1 MLKRAPLT
9 VFLLV
14 AIALS
19 LALLLSGL
27 DFRLPGNDTGY
38 EPAQPIA
45 FSHRLHAGE
54 LEVPCL
60 YCHSGAQ
67 RSRNA
72 GIPPMQLCMNCHKTV
87 SAPFAQVRAEE
98 QAAEKEKRKPRKLV
112 SPEIRKIY
120 AALGLDESA
129 SLNNSFAGPR
139 PFEALAKKDDSLS
152 KNPAAAAAPVFWR
165 RVHNLPDFVY
175 FDHRPHVGAG
185 VACQSCHGPVE
196 AMERVRQHSSLTMGW
211 CVDCHR
217 RTPIATAPGGK
228 PSHVSIDCSRCHY

>member
-1 MLKRAPLT
+1 MLKGKALT

-19 LALLLSGL
+19 LLLLAPTAL
-27 DFRLPGNDTGY
+27 EFRLPGVDQDY

-54 LEVPCL
+54 MEIACL
-60 YCHSGAQ
+60 YCHSGAN

-72 GIPPMQLCMNCHKTV
+72 GIPPLGLCMNCHKTV
-87 SAPFAQVRAEE
+87 SAPFAQVRAEAE
-98 QAAEKEKRKPRKLV
+98 AAEKEKRKPRRIV

-120 AALGLDESA
+120 DALDL
-129 SLNNSFAGPR
+129 R
-139 PFEALAKKDDSLS
+139 
-152 KNPAAAAAPVFWR
+152 APVAWK

-175 FDHRPHVGAG
+175 FDHRPHVGAN
-185 VACQSCHGPVE
+185 VACQVCHGPVQ
-196 AMERVRQHSSLTMGW
+196 AMERVRQFATLTMGW

-217 RTPIATAPGGK
+217 QNWTAAAPGGK
-228 PSHVSIDCSRCHY
+228 PLHVPTDCSRCHY

>member
-1 MLKRAPLT
+1 MLRRNHLT

-14 AIALS
+14 AVAFS
-19 LALLLSGL
+19 LLLLFSAWE
-27 DFRLPGNDTGY
+27 FRLPGNDQGY

-54 LEVPCL
+54 LEISCL

-72 GIPPMQLCMNCHKTV
+72 GIPPMSLCMNCHKSV
-87 SAPFAQVRAEE
+87 QAPFVQVRAEAE
-98 QAAEKEKRKPRKLV
+98 AAEKEKRKPRRIV

-120 AALGLDESA
+120 SALGLDESLKPDP
-129 SLNNSFAGPR
+129 SLKP
-139 PFEALAKKDDSLS
+139 
-152 KNPAAAAAPVFWR
+152 APVSWK

-185 VACQSCHGPVE
+185 VACQACHGPVE
-196 AMERVRQHSSLTMGW
+196 TMERMRQHSTLTMGS
-211 CVDCHR
+211 CVECHR
-217 RTPIATAPGGK
+217 ETQTAPTPGGK
-228 PSHVSIDCSRCHY
+228 PSHVSVDCTLCHY

>member
-1 MLKRAPLT
+1 MIRRNPVT

-14 AIALS
+14 AVGFSLLLLALS
-19 LALLLSGL
+19 AGE
-27 DFRLPGNDTGY
+27 FRLPGIDQNY

-54 LEVPCL
+54 MEVACL

-72 GIPPMQLCMNCHKTV
+72 GIPPMGLCMNCHKTV
-87 SAPFAQVRAEE
+87 SAPFVQVRAEAE
-98 QAAEKEKRKPRKLV
+98 AAQREKRNPRKIV

-120 AALGLDESA
+120 AALGLD
-129 SLNNSFAGPR
+129 
-139 PFEALAKKDDSLS
+139 DSLS
-152 KNPAAAAAPVFWR
+152 KNPSVRPAPVTWL

-175 FDHRPHVGAG
+175 FDHRPHASAG
-185 VACQSCHGPVE
+185 VACQVCHGPVQ
-196 AMERVRQHSSLTMGW
+196 AMERVRQFSTLTMGW

-217 RTPIATAPGGK
+217 QNWTASAPGGK
-228 PSHVSIDCSRCHY
+228 PLHVPTNCSSCHY